1 MGFLSGALNLVTI
14 LMVLFVFY
22 VTYLA
27 YSSDDD
33 AKWVGPME
41 DRRSSTRDGSPL
53 DFFKKIFSS
62 RASFEDSM
70 KPKKFKISGF
80 YDYTKAPLSLKH
92 PDFDYTSVFE
102 DSGHKN
108 TLIDMPTEE
117 RLGD

>member
-33 AKWVGPME
+33 AKWV
-41 DRRSSTRDGSPL
+41 SS
-53 DFFKKIFSS
+53 FKKIFSS
-62 RASFEDSM
+62 KASFEDSM

-80 YDYTKAPLSLKH
+80 YDYTKAPLSLTH
-92 PDFDYTSVFE
+92 PDFDYTGVFE